1 MWSDPPILM
10 TSGDMTRLRPPN
22 LTIQSRSHSFESES
36 NAFSSESISG
46 SPLASDDEL
55 LQLSSPSSSS
65 SSPIA
70 LNIPDAEELS
80 RDLAALAQLRQSVQ
94 KNLRLRPI
102 RSFSRLP
109 KTAIPSVTAIPWRQD
124 QHHRQQLDSDSSSP
138 KSASSTY
145 LTPVDIHFPSPPASS
160 PPEPP
165 SRARKPQQRSAS
177 MPSPRVPTSA
187 MDPAELLIRLASPIR
202 PLLIDTRT
210 HAAYA
215 ATRLLGSINIAMPS
229 LILKRSKRTLP
240 TFASLR
246 QFITSDEG
254 KDVFDSWDI
263 NGDVVIVHGEETDER
278 ERDNSGVIAWA
289 LLSVLAGFLNP
300 DQVWYLR
307 GGIVGAQLHARLRKY
322 IINAPHSPPSPFQA
336 SLQLPKPP
344 KSAKGRAFLQLD
356 THSAAGPS
364 SSVQIEQED
373 QGHGGEVERPGH
385 SPLPIIPGLSLT
397 LDSPI
402 DSDPPPSKLAFR
414 RPPPPRRSNDLNVDR
429 VKANGTSDAANDNTM
444 SGQTRAKPIKHAVTT
459 LPRLQIH
466 TAPTRSSTLP
476 ITSSQQTVFL
486 HPPPASPSHLTLL
499 HSNHTPPASAFNS
512 SFNFN
517 LTNGSCLWNAS
528 SSPPVPMTPSTARPT
543 PTTSTPGG
551 TSSDTENEREEFVI
565 STILPNFL
573 FLGPELILP
582 SHVSELESLGVKR
595 IINIAAECT
604 DDRGLMLRER
614 FERYVHIPMR
624 DCVEEEGV
632 RKGLSEACD
641 VLDEAALYNA
651 PTYVHCK
658 AGKSRSVTAV
668 MAYLI
673 HSHHWPLARAYQF
686 VLDRRKG
693 ISPNI
698 GFVSELMAF
707 EEAELG
713 RMTKPKPSA
722 AASESSVG
730 DVGVGT
736 GRRPAH
742 VRESLP
748 PMPSWDREEE
758 EAGEETGQDMEIRDR
773 EGRYRHVRRAPVDEN
788 TLQPMRRVS
797 KAGLE
802 SAGSIHS
809 DDWDE
814 T

>member
-1 MWSDPPILM
+1 M
-10 TSGDMTRLRPPN
+10 TSRLRPPK
-22 LTIQSRSHSFESES
+22 LTIQSKSHSFESES
-36 NAFSSESISG
+36 NVYLDTSSESISE

-55 LQLSSPSSSS
+55 LQLSSSS

-109 KTAIPSVTAIPWRQD
+109 KTAVPNITSTIPWRQD
-124 QHHRQQLDSDSSSP
+124 KHNRHPRRDSDSSSP
-138 KSASSTY
+138 KSAGSTY
-145 LTPVDIHFPSPPASS
+145 LTPVEFPTPPASS

-165 SRARKPQQRSAS
+165 IRIRKPPHRSVS
-177 MPSPRVPTSA
+177 MPSPRMPTSA
-187 MDPAELLIRLASPIR
+187 IDPAELLIRLASPIR
-202 PLLIDTRT
+202 PLLIDTRPL
-210 HAAYA
+210 AAYA
-215 ATRLLGSINIAMPS
+215 ATHLSGSINIAMPS

-240 TFASLR
+240 TFASFR

-254 KDVFDSWDI
+254 KDVFDAWDVG
-263 NGDVVIVHGEETDER
+263 GDIVILHGEETDER
-278 ERDNSGVIAWA
+278 ERDNMGVIAWA
-289 LLSVLAGFLNP
+289 LLSVLAGLLSP
-300 DQVWYLR
+300 DRVWYLR

-322 IINAPHSPPSPFQA
+322 IIHAPQSPSSPSQA
-336 SLQLPKPP
+336 PLQLPKPP
-344 KSAKGRAFLQLD
+344 KSAKGKAFLQLD
-356 THSAAGPS
+356 THSAGPS

-373 QGHGGEVERPGH
+373 QGHGGKVEKPGH
-385 SPLPIIPGLSLT
+385 SPLPVMPGLSLT
-397 LDSPI
+397 LDSPM
-402 DSDPPPSKLAFR
+402 DSDPPPSRLAFR
-414 RPPPPRRSNDLNVDR
+414 RPPPPRRSNTSNLSVDS
-429 VKANGTSDAANDNTM
+429 VEVNGTCDAANSSTEG
-444 SGQTRAKPIKHAVTT
+444 GQTLAKPLKHVVTT
-459 LPRLQIH
+459 LPRLHIH

-476 ITSSQQTVFL
+476 ITPSQQVVFL

-517 LTNGSCLWNAS
+517 LTNGSHTRNAS
-528 SSPPVPMTPSTARPT
+528 PSPPMPLTPSTARPT
-543 PTTSTPGG
+543 PTTSTPGT
-551 TSSDTENEREEFVI
+551 TSSDAENEREEFII

-595 IINIAAECT
+595 IINIAAECI

-624 DCVEEEGV
+624 DSVEEEGV

-651 PTYVHCK
+651 PTYVHCR

-686 VLDRRKG
+686 VLERRKG

-713 RMTKPKPSA
+713 RIAKPKPSA
-722 AASESSVG
+722 AVGESSVG

-758 EAGEETGQDMEIRDR
+758 EAGEEMGQDMEIKDR

-802 SAGSIHS
+802 SAGSIPILDG
-809 DDWDE
+809 DDGDG

>member
-1 MWSDPPILM
+1 
-10 TSGDMTRLRPPN
+10 MTRLRPPN

-36 NAFSSESISG
+36 NAFLDTSSESISE

-109 KTAIPSVTAIPWRQD
+109 KTAVPSVAAIPWRQD
-124 QHHRQQLDSDSSSP
+124 QHHRQRQVDSDSSSP

-165 SRARKPQQRSAS
+165 SCARKPQQRSVS

-187 MDPAELLIRLASPIR
+187 MDPTELLIRLASPTR

-210 HAAYA
+210 HVAYA
-215 ATRLLGSINIAMPS
+215 ATHLLGSINIAMPS

-240 TFASLR
+240 TFASFR
-246 QFITSDEG
+246 QFITNDEG
-254 KDVFDSWDI
+254 KEVFDSWDI
-263 NGDVVIVHGEETDER
+263 GGDVVIVHGEETDER
-278 ERDNSGVIAWA
+278 ERDNPGVIAWA
-289 LLSVLAGFLNP
+289 LLSVLARFLNP
-300 DQVWYLR
+300 DKVWYLR

-322 IINAPHSPPSPFQA
+322 IINAPHSPPSPSQA

-356 THSAAGPS
+356 THSAAGLS

-373 QGHGGEVERPGH
+373 QDHGGEMERLGH
-385 SPLPIIPGLSLT
+385 SPLPIMPGLSLS

-414 RPPPPRRSNDLNVDR
+414 RPPPPRRSNTLNVD
-429 VKANGTSDAANDNTM
+429 T
-444 SGQTRAKPIKHAVTT
+444 KPIKHAVTT
-459 LPRLQIH
+459 LPRLHIH
-466 TAPTRSSTLP
+466 TAPARSSTLP
-476 ITSSQQTVFL
+476 ITPSQQVVFL

-517 LTNGSCLWNAS
+517 LTNGSCLGNAG
-528 SSPPVPMTPSTARPT
+528 PYPQMPMTPSTAKPT
-543 PTTSTPGG
+543 PTTSTPSG
-551 TSSDTENEREEFVI
+551 TSSDAENEREEFVI

-573 FLGPELILP
+573 FLGPELISP
-582 SHVSELESLGVKR
+582 SHVSELQSLGVKR

-632 RKGLSEACD
+632 RKGLSEACN

-686 VLDRRKG
+686 VLERRKG

-713 RMTKPKPSA
+713 RMTKPKPSTA
-722 AASESSVG
+722 VSESSVG

-773 EGRYRHVRRAPVDEN
+773 EGRYRHARRAPVDEN

-802 SAGSIHS
+802 SAGSI
-809 DDWDE
+809 
-814 T
+814 

>member
-1 MWSDPPILM
+1 
-10 TSGDMTRLRPPN
+10 
-22 LTIQSRSHSFESES
+22 
-36 NAFSSESISG
+36 
-46 SPLASDDEL
+46 
-55 LQLSSPSSSS
+55 
-65 SSPIA
+65 
-70 LNIPDAEELS
+70 
-80 RDLAALAQLRQSVQ
+80 
-94 KNLRLRPI
+94 
-102 RSFSRLP
+102 
-109 KTAIPSVTAIPWRQD
+109 
-124 QHHRQQLDSDSSSP
+124 
-138 KSASSTY
+138 
-145 LTPVDIHFPSPPASS
+145 
-160 PPEPP
+160 
-165 SRARKPQQRSAS
+165 
-177 MPSPRVPTSA
+177 
-187 MDPAELLIRLASPIR
+187 MDPTELLIRLASPTR

-210 HAAYA
+210 HVAYA
-215 ATRLLGSINIAMPS
+215 ATHLLGSINIAMPS

-246 QFITSDEG
+246 QFITNDEG
-254 KDVFDSWDI
+254 KEVFDSWDI
-263 NGDVVIVHGEETDER
+263 DGDVVIVHGEETDER
-278 ERDNSGVIAWA
+278 ERDNPGVIAWA
-289 LLSVLAGFLNP
+289 LLSVLARFLNP
-300 DQVWYLR
+300 DKVWYLR

-322 IINAPHSPPSPFQA
+322 IINAPHSPPPPSQA

-356 THSAAGPS
+356 THSATGLS

-373 QGHGGEVERPGH
+373 QDHGGEMERPGH
-385 SPLPIIPGLSLT
+385 SPLPIMPGLSLS

-414 RPPPPRRSNDLNVDR
+414 RPPPPRRSNTLNVDS
-429 VKANGTSDAANDNTM
+429 VKTNGISDAAND
-444 SGQTRAKPIKHAVTT
+444 SAVCGQTLAKPIKHAVTT
-459 LPRLQIH
+459 LPRLHIH
-466 TAPTRSSTLP
+466 TAPARSSTLP
-476 ITSSQQTVFL
+476 ITPSQQVVFL

-517 LTNGSCLWNAS
+517 LTNGSCLGNAGS
-528 SSPPVPMTPSTARPT
+528 YPQMPMTPSTAKPT
-543 PTTSTPGG
+543 PTTSTPSG
-551 TSSDTENEREEFVI
+551 TSSDAENEREEFVI

-573 FLGPELILP
+573 FLGPELISP
-582 SHVSELESLGVKR
+582 SHVSELQSLGVKR

-632 RKGLSEACD
+632 RKGLSEACNVLGKYFAFVTIRCFYRWRIGFSIQSFSCFHHTFLD
-641 VLDEAALYNA
+641 VHGLIPGADEAALYNA

-686 VLDRRKG
+686 VLERRKG

-713 RMTKPKPSA
+713 RMTKPKPSTA
-722 AASESSVG
+722 VNESSVG

-758 EAGEETGQDMEIRDR
+758 ETAEETGQDMEIRDR
-773 EGRYRHVRRAPVDEN
+773 EGRYRHARRAPVDEN

-802 SAGSIHS
+802 SAGSIHG
-809 DDWDE
+809 DDRDE

>member
-1 MWSDPPILM
+1 M

-36 NAFSSESISG
+36 SAFLDTSSESISE

-80 RDLAALAQLRQSVQ
+80 RDLAELAQLRQSVQ

-109 KTAIPSVTAIPWRQD
+109 KTAVPSVTAIPWRQD
-124 QHHRQQLDSDSSSP
+124 QHHRHRFDSDSSSP

-145 LTPVDIHFPSPPASS
+145 LTPVDINFPSPPSSS

-165 SRARKPQQRSAS
+165 SRSRKPQQRSAS
-177 MPSPRVPTSA
+177 MPSPRVLTSA
-187 MDPAELLIRLASPIR
+187 MDPAELLIRLSSPTR

-210 HAAYA
+210 HVAYA
-215 ATRLLGSINIAMPS
+215 ATHLLGSINIAMPS

-246 QFITSDEG
+246 QFITNDEG
-254 KDVFDSWDI
+254 KEIFDSWDI
-263 NGDVVIVHGEETDER
+263 DGDVVIVHGEETDER
-278 ERDNSGVIAWA
+278 ERDNPGVIAWA

-300 DQVWYLR
+300 DKVWYLR
-307 GGIVGAQLHARLRKY
+307 GGIVGAQLHARLRKH
-322 IINAPHSPPSPFQA
+322 IINAPHSPPSQA

-344 KSAKGRAFLQLD
+344 KSAKGRVFLQLD

-364 SSVQIEQED
+364 SNVQIEQED

-385 SPLPIIPGLSLT
+385 SPLPIMPGLSLT
-397 LDSPI
+397 LDSP
-402 DSDPPPSKLAFR
+402 LAFR
-414 RPPPPRRSNDLNVDR
+414 RPPPPRRSNTLNVDS
-429 VKANGTSDAANDNTM
+429 NL
-444 SGQTRAKPIKHAVTT
+444 AKPIKHAVST
-459 LPRLQIH
+459 LPRLHIH

-476 ITSSQQTVFL
+476 ITPSATGCV
-486 HPPPASPSHLTLL
+486 PASTACIPSRIFTLL
-499 HSNHTPPASAFNS
+499 HSSHTPPASA
-512 SFNFN
+512 
-517 LTNGSCLWNAS
+517 CLGNAS
-528 SSPPVPMTPSTARPT
+528 SFPPMPMTPSTARPT
-543 PTTSTPGG
+543 PTTSTPG

-573 FLGPELILP
+573 FLGPELISP
-582 SHVSELESLGVKR
+582 SHVSELKSLGVKR

-604 DDRGLMLRER
+604 DDRGLMLREQ

-686 VLDRRKG
+686 VLERRKG

-713 RMTKPKPSA
+713 RMTKPKPSTA
-722 AASESSVG
+722 AGESSVG

-742 VRESLP
+742 ARESLP

-758 EAGEETGQDMEIRDR
+758 DAGEETGQDMEIRDR

-802 SAGSIHS
+802 SAGSIN
-809 DDWDE
+809 DDDGDE

>member
-1 MWSDPPILM
+1 
-10 TSGDMTRLRPPN
+10 MTRLRPPT
-22 LTIQSRSHSFESES
+22 LTIQPKSHSFESES
-36 NAFSSESISG
+36 IAFLDTSSESISE

-55 LQLSSPSSSS
+55 LQLSSPSSSSS

-109 KTAIPSVTAIPWRQD
+109 KTAIPNVTAIPWRQD
-124 QHHRQQLDSDSSSP
+124 QYHRQRFDSDSSSP

-145 LTPVDIHFPSPPASS
+145 LTPVDVNFPPPPASS

-165 SRARKPQQRSAS
+165 SHARKPPQRSAS

-187 MDPAELLIRLASPIR
+187 MDPTELLIRLASPTR
-202 PLLIDTRT
+202 PLLIDTRP

-215 ATRLLGSINIAMPS
+215 ATHLLGSINIAMPS

-254 KDVFDSWDI
+254 KDVFDTWDVD
-263 NGDVVIVHGEETDER
+263 GDVVIVHGEETDER
-278 ERDNSGVIAWA
+278 ERDNTGVIAWA
-289 LLSVLAGFLNP
+289 LLSVLAGFLGP
-300 DQVWYLR
+300 DKVWYLR
-307 GGIVGAQLHARLRKY
+307 GGIVGAQLHARLRKN
-322 IINAPHSPPSPFQA
+322 IIHAPHPPPSPSQA
-336 SLQLPKPP
+336 SLRLPKPP

-356 THSAAGPS
+356 THSAAGLS
-364 SSVQIEQED
+364 TSVQIEQED
-373 QGHGGEVERPGH
+373 QGHGDEAERPGH
-385 SPLPIIPGLSLT
+385 SPLPIMPGLSLT
-397 LDSPI
+397 LDNPT
-402 DSDPPPSKLAFR
+402 DSPPSTLAFR
-414 RPPPPRRSNDLNVDR
+414 RPPPPRRSSNLILDSVR
-429 VKANGTSDAANDNTM
+429 ANGTSDAAN
-444 SGQTRAKPIKHAVTT
+444 SSVECGQTLAKPLKHAVTT

-466 TAPTRSSTLP
+466 TAPTRSLTLP
-476 ITSSQQTVFL
+476 ITPSQQAVFL

-499 HSNHTPPASAFNS
+499 HSNHTPPTSAFNS

-517 LTNGSCLWNAS
+517 LSNGSYTGNAS
-528 SSPPVPMTPSTARPT
+528 PSPPMPISMPMTPSTARPT
-543 PTTSTPGG
+543 PTTSTPGA
-551 TSSDTENEREEFVI
+551 SDIENEREDFII

-582 SHVSELESLGVKR
+582 SHVSELQSLGVKR

-686 VLDRRKG
+686 VLERRKG

-722 AASESSVG
+722 TVSESSVG

-758 EAGEETGQDMEIRDR
+758 EAGEEMGQDMEIRDR

-802 SAGSIHS
+802 SAGSTNG
-809 DDWDE
+809 DDGDG

>member
-1 MWSDPPILM
+1 
-10 TSGDMTRLRPPN
+10 
-22 LTIQSRSHSFESES
+22 
-36 NAFSSESISG
+36 
-46 SPLASDDEL
+46 
-55 LQLSSPSSSS
+55 
-65 SSPIA
+65 
-70 LNIPDAEELS
+70 
-80 RDLAALAQLRQSVQ
+80 
-94 KNLRLRPI
+94 
-102 RSFSRLP
+102 
-109 KTAIPSVTAIPWRQD
+109 
-124 QHHRQQLDSDSSSP
+124 
-138 KSASSTY
+138 
-145 LTPVDIHFPSPPASS
+145 
-160 PPEPP
+160 
-165 SRARKPQQRSAS
+165 
-177 MPSPRVPTSA
+177 
-187 MDPAELLIRLASPIR
+187 
-202 PLLIDTRT
+202 
-210 HAAYA
+210 
-215 ATRLLGSINIAMPS
+215 MPS

-254 KDVFDSWDI
+254 KEVFDSWDI

-278 ERDNSGVIAWA
+278 ESNNPGVIPWA

-300 DQVWYLR
+300 DKALNFMHDSESTSSMRSILPHLLSKPLCNCQNHQR
-307 GGIVGAQLHARLRKY
+307 AQRDGLSFNLT
-322 IINAPHSPPSPFQA
+322 PTT
-336 SLQLPKPP
+336 LL
-344 KSAKGRAFLQLD
+344 
-356 THSAAGPS
+356 
-364 SSVQIEQED
+364 D

-385 SPLPIIPGLSLT
+385 SPLPIIHGLSLT

-414 RPPPPRRSNDLNVDR
+414 RAPPPRRPNNLNVDR
-429 VKANGTSDAANDNTM
+429 VKANGTSDAANDNAM
-444 SGQTRAKPIKHAVTT
+444 SGQTLAKPIKHAVTT
-459 LPRLQIH
+459 LPWLQIH

-476 ITSSQQTVFL
+476 ITSSQQTV
-486 HPPPASPSHLTLL
+486 
-499 HSNHTPPASAFNS
+499 PPASAFNS

-517 LTNGSCLWNAS
+517 LTNGSCLWNTT

-551 TSSDTENEREEFVI
+551 TSSDTENEREEFII

-573 FLGPELILP
+573 FLGPELISP
-582 SHVSELESLGVKR
+582 SHKR

-604 DDRGLMLRER
+604 NDRGLMLRER

-624 DCVEEEGV
+624 DCVEEKGV
-632 RKGLSEACD
+632 RKGLSKACD

-673 HSHHWPLARAYQF
+673 HSHHWPLARAYRF

-802 SAGSIHS
+802 SAGSIYG

>member
-1 MWSDPPILM
+1 
-10 TSGDMTRLRPPN
+10 MTRLRPPN

-36 NAFSSESISG
+36 NAFLDTSSESISE

-109 KTAIPSVTAIPWRQD
+109 KTAVPSVAAIPWRQD
-124 QHHRQQLDSDSSSP
+124 QHHRQRQVDSDSSSP

-165 SRARKPQQRSAS
+165 SCARKPQQRSVS
-177 MPSPRVPTSA
+177 MPSPRIPTSS
-187 MDPAELLIRLASPIR
+187 MDPTELLIRLASPTR

-210 HAAYA
+210 HVAYA
-215 ATRLLGSINIAMPS
+215 ATHLLGSINIAMPS

-246 QFITSDEG
+246 QFITNDEG
-254 KDVFDSWDI
+254 KEVFDSWDI
-263 NGDVVIVHGEETDER
+263 DGDVVIVHGEETDER
-278 ERDNSGVIAWA
+278 ERDNPGVIAWA
-289 LLSVLAGFLNP
+289 LLSVLARFLNP
-300 DQVWYLR
+300 DKVWYLR

-322 IINAPHSPPSPFQA
+322 IINAPHSPPPPSQA

-356 THSAAGPS
+356 THSATGLS

-373 QGHGGEVERPGH
+373 QDHGGEMERPGH
-385 SPLPIIPGLSLT
+385 SPLPIMPGLSLS

-414 RPPPPRRSNDLNVDR
+414 RPPPPWRSNTLNVDS
-429 VKANGTSDAANDNTM
+429 VKTNG
-444 SGQTRAKPIKHAVTT
+444 I
-459 LPRLQIH
+459 
-466 TAPTRSSTLP
+466 TRSSTLP
-476 ITSSQQTVFL
+476 ITPSQQVVFL

-517 LTNGSCLWNAS
+517 LTNGSCLGNAGS
-528 SSPPVPMTPSTARPT
+528 YPQMPMTPSTAKPT
-543 PTTSTPGG
+543 PTTSTPSG
-551 TSSDTENEREEFVI
+551 TSSDAENEREEFVI

-573 FLGPELILP
+573 FLGPELISP
-582 SHVSELESLGVKR
+582 SHVSELQSLGVKR

-632 RKGLSEACD
+632 RKGLSEACN

-686 VLDRRKG
+686 VLERRKG

-713 RMTKPKPSA
+713 RMTKPKPSTA
-722 AASESSVG
+722 VNESSVG

-758 EAGEETGQDMEIRDR
+758 ETAEETGQDMEIRDR
-773 EGRYRHVRRAPVDEN
+773 EGRYRHARRAPVDEN

-802 SAGSIHS
+802 SAGSIHG
-809 DDWDE
+809 DDRDE

>member
-1 MWSDPPILM
+1 M

-36 NAFSSESISG
+36 NAFLDTSSESISE

-80 RDLAALAQLRQSVQ
+80 RDLAELAQLRQSVQ

-109 KTAIPSVTAIPWRQD
+109 KTAVPSVTAIPWRQD
-124 QHHRQQLDSDSSSP
+124 QHHRHRFDSDSSSP

-145 LTPVDIHFPSPPASS
+145 LTPVDIHFPSPPSSS

-187 MDPAELLIRLASPIR
+187 MDPAELLIRLASPTR
-202 PLLIDTRT
+202 PLVIDTRT
-210 HAAYA
+210 HVAYA
-215 ATRLLGSINIAMPS
+215 ATHLLGSINIAMPS

-246 QFITSDEG
+246 QFITNDEG
-254 KDVFDSWDI
+254 KEIFDSWDI
-263 NGDVVIVHGEETDER
+263 DGDVVIVHGEETDER
-278 ERDNSGVIAWA
+278 ERDNPGVIAWA

-300 DQVWYLR
+300 DKVWYLR
-307 GGIVGAQLHARLRKY
+307 GGIVGAQLHARLRKH
-322 IINAPHSPPSPFQA
+322 IINAPHSPPSQA
-336 SLQLPKPP
+336 SLHLPKPP
-344 KSAKGRAFLQLD
+344 KSAKGRTFLQLD

-385 SPLPIIPGLSLT
+385 SPLPIMPGLSLT
-397 LDSPI
+397 LDSPVN
-402 DSDPPPSKLAFR
+402 SDPPPSKLAFR
-414 RPPPPRRSNDLNVDR
+414 RPPPPRRSNTLNVDS
-429 VKANGTSDAANDNTM
+429 VKADGSIDAANDSTAYRQNL
-444 SGQTRAKPIKHAVTT
+444 AKPIKHAVTT

-476 ITSSQQTVFL
+476 ITPSQQAVFL

-512 SFNFN
+512 NFNFN
-517 LTNGSCLWNAS
+517 LNDGSCLGNAS
-528 SSPPVPMTPSTARPT
+528 SFPPMPMTPSTARPT
-543 PTTSTPGG
+543 PTTSTPG

-573 FLGPELILP
+573 FLGPELISP
-582 SHVSELESLGVKR
+582 SHVSELKSLGVKR

-686 VLDRRKG
+686 VLERRKG

-713 RMTKPKPSA
+713 RMTKPKPSTA
-722 AASESSVG
+722 VGESSVG

-802 SAGSIHS
+802 SAGSIN
-809 DDWDE
+809 DDDGDE

>member
-1 MWSDPPILM
+1 
-10 TSGDMTRLRPPN
+10 MTRLRPPN

-36 NAFSSESISG
+36 NAFLNTLSESISE

-80 RDLAALAQLRQSVQ
+80 RDLAELAQLRQSVQ

-109 KTAIPSVTAIPWRQD
+109 KTAIPSVTTIPWRQD
-124 QHHRQQLDSDSSSP
+124 QHHRQQFDSDSSSP

-165 SRARKPQQRSAS
+165 SRARKPQQRSVS

-187 MDPAELLIRLASPIR
+187 MDPAELLIRLASPTR

-210 HAAYA
+210 HVAYT
-215 ATRLLGSINIAMPS
+215 ATHILGSINIAMPS

-246 QFITSDEG
+246 QFITGDEG
-254 KDVFDSWDI
+254 KEVFDSWDI
-263 NGDVVIVHGEETDER
+263 DGDVIIVHGEETDER
-278 ERDNSGVIAWA
+278 ERDNPGVIAWA
-289 LLSVLAGFLNP
+289 LLSVLSGFLNP
-300 DQVWYLR
+300 DKVWYLR

-322 IINAPHSPPSPFQA
+322 IINAPHSPPSPSQV
-336 SLQLPKPP
+336 SLQLSKPP
-344 KSAKGRAFLQLD
+344 KSAKGKAFLQLD
-356 THSAAGPS
+356 TRSAAGPS
-364 SSVQIEQED
+364 SSVQIEQAD
-373 QGHGGEVERPGH
+373 QGHGGEAERQGH
-385 SPLPIIPGLSLT
+385 SPLLVMPGLSLT

-402 DSDPPPSKLAFR
+402 DSDLPPSTLTFR
-414 RPPPPRRSNDLNVDR
+414 RPPPPRRSNNLS
-429 VKANGTSDAANDNTM
+429 TLT
-444 SGQTRAKPIKHAVTT
+444 KPVKHAVTT

-476 ITSSQQTVFL
+476 ITPSQQAVFL

-512 SFNFN
+512 GFNFN
-517 LTNGSCLWNAS
+517 FTNGSCLGNAN
-528 SSPPVPMTPSTARPT
+528 SSPPMPVTPTTARPT
-543 PTTSTPGG
+543 PTTSTPGS

-573 FLGPELILP
+573 FLGPELISP
-582 SHVSELESLGVKR
+582 SHVSELKSLGVKR

-604 DDRGLMLRER
+604 DDRGLMLREQ

-686 VLDRRKG
+686 VLERRKG

-713 RMTKPKPSA
+713 RMTKPKQSA
-722 AASESSVG
+722 VVSESSAG

-758 EAGEETGQDMEIRDR
+758 EAGEEIGQDIEIRDR

-802 SAGSIHS
+802 SAGSINS
-809 DDWDE
+809 DDGDV

>member
-1 MWSDPPILM
+1 M
-10 TSGDMTRLRPPN
+10 TFGDMTRLRPPN
-22 LTIQSRSHSFESES
+22 LTIQSRSHPFESES
-36 NAFSSESISG
+36 NVFLDTFSESISE

-102 RSFSRLP
+102 RSFSKLP
-109 KTAIPSVTAIPWRQD
+109 KTAIPSVTAAPWRQD
-124 QHHRQQLDSDSSSP
+124 QLYPQRFDSDSSSP

-187 MDPAELLIRLASPIR
+187 MDPAELLIRLSSPTR

-210 HAAYA
+210 HVAYA
-215 ATRLLGSINIAMPS
+215 ATHLLGSINIAMPS

-240 TFASLR
+240 TLASLR

-254 KDVFDSWDI
+254 KEAFDSWDI

-278 ERDNSGVIAWA
+278 EKDNPGVIAWA

-300 DQVWYLR
+300 GKVWYLR
-307 GGIVGAQLHARLRKY
+307 GGIVAAQLHARLRKY
-322 IINAPHSPPSPFQA
+322 IINAPHSPSSPSQA
-336 SLQLPKPP
+336 SLRLPKPP

-356 THSAAGPS
+356 THSVAGPS
-364 SSVQIEQED
+364 SSVQIEQAD
-373 QGHGGEVERPGH
+373 QGRGGEVEKHGH
-385 SPLPIIPGLSLT
+385 SPLPVAPGLSLT
-397 LDSPI
+397 PDSPI
-402 DSDPPPSKLAFR
+402 DSDLPPSKLAFC
-414 RPPPPRRSNDLNVDR
+414 RPPPPRRSNNLNFDS
-429 VKANGTSDAANDNTM
+429 VKANRTNDAANGNARCEKTLEK
-444 SGQTRAKPIKHAVTT
+444 SIKHAATT

-476 ITSSQQTVFL
+476 TTPSQQTVFL

-499 HSNHTPPASAFNS
+499 HSNHTPPTSAFTS
-512 SFNFN
+512 SSNFN
-517 LTNGSCLWNAS
+517 LTNGSCLGSAN
-528 SSPPVPMTPSTARPT
+528 SSPPIPVTPSTARPT
-543 PTTSTPGG
+543 PTTSTPSG
-551 TSSDTENEREEFVI
+551 TSDAENEREEFVI

-573 FLGPELILP
+573 FLGPELISP
-582 SHVSELESLGVKR
+582 SHVSELKSLGVKR

-632 RKGLSEACD
+632 RRGLSEACD

-686 VLDRRKG
+686 VLERRKG

-713 RMTKPKPSA
+713 RMTKSKPSA
-722 AASESSVG
+722 AVSEGGVG

-742 VRESLP
+742 ARESLP

-802 SAGSIHS
+802 SAGSIDG
-809 DDWDE
+809 DDRNE

>member
-1 MWSDPPILM
+1 M

-22 LTIQSRSHSFESES
+22 LTIQPKSHSFESES
-36 NAFSSESISG
+36 NGFLDTSSESISE
-46 SPLASDDEL
+46 SSLASDDEL

-109 KTAIPSVTAIPWRQD
+109 KTAVPNVTATPWRQD
-124 QHHRQQLDSDSSSP
+124 QCRRQRVDSESSSP

-145 LTPVDIHFPSPPASS
+145 LTPVDVRFPSPPASS

-165 SRARKPQQRSAS
+165 SRARKPPQRSAS

-187 MDPAELLIRLASPIR
+187 MDPAELLTRLASPTR

-215 ATRLLGSINIAMPS
+215 ATHLLGSINIAMPS

-240 TFASLR
+240 TFGSLR

-254 KDVFDSWDI
+254 KDVFDAWDI
-263 NGDVVIVHGEETDER
+263 DGDVVIVHGEETDER
-278 ERDNSGVIAWA
+278 ERDNMGVIAWA
-289 LLSVLAGFLNP
+289 LLSVLAGFLTP
-300 DQVWYLR
+300 DKVWYLR
-307 GGIVGAQLHARLRKY
+307 GGIVGAQLHARLRKH
-322 IINAPHSPPSPFQA
+322 IINAPHSPPSPSQA

-344 KSAKGRAFLQLD
+344 KSAKGKAFLQLD
-356 THSAAGPS
+356 THSAGGPS

-373 QGHGGEVERPGH
+373 QGHGGEMERPGH
-385 SPLPIIPGLSLT
+385 SPLPIMPGLSLT
-397 LDSPI
+397 LDSPT

-414 RPPPPRRSNDLNVDR
+414 RPPPPRRSSNLNIDS
-429 VKANGTSDAANDNTM
+429 VKANGTSDAAN
-444 SGQTRAKPIKHAVTT
+444 SSAECGQTLVKPLKHAVTT

-476 ITSSQQTVFL
+476 TPSQQAVFL

-499 HSNHTPPASAFNS
+499 HSNHTPPASAFNP

-517 LTNGSCLWNAS
+517 FTNGSGLGNAS
-528 SSPPVPMTPSTARPT
+528 SSPPMPMTPSTARPT

-573 FLGPELILP
+573 FLGPELISP

-686 VLDRRKG
+686 VLERRKG

-722 AASESSVG
+722 AVSENSVS

-758 EAGEETGQDMEIRDR
+758 EAGEEMGQDMEIRDR

-802 SAGSIHS
+802 SAGSING
-809 DDWDE
+809 DDRDE

>member
-1 MWSDPPILM
+1 
-10 TSGDMTRLRPPN
+10 RLRPPN

-36 NAFSSESISG
+36 NAFFDTSSESISE

-70 LNIPDAEELS
+70 LNIPDADELS

-109 KTAIPSVTAIPWRQD
+109 KTAVPSATAIPWHQD
-124 QHHRQQLDSDSSSP
+124 QHHRQRQVDSDSSSQ

-145 LTPVDIHFPSPPASS
+145 LTPVDIHFPRPPTSS

-165 SRARKPQQRSAS
+165 SRARKPQQRSVS

-187 MDPAELLIRLASPIR
+187 MDPAELLIRLASPTR

-210 HAAYA
+210 HVAYA
-215 ATRLLGSINIAMPS
+215 ATHLSGSINIAMPS

-246 QFITSDEG
+246 QFITNDEG
-254 KDVFDSWDI
+254 KEVFDSWDI
-263 NGDVVIVHGEETDER
+263 DGDVVIVHGEETDER
-278 ERDNSGVIAWA
+278 ERDNPGVIAWA
-289 LLSVLAGFLNP
+289 LLSVLARFLNP
-300 DQVWYLR
+300 DKVWYLR

-322 IINAPHSPPSPFQA
+322 IVNVLHSPPSPSKA

-364 SSVQIEQED
+364 SSVQIEQEE
-373 QGHGGEVERPGH
+373 QEHGGEVEKPGH
-385 SPLPIIPGLSLT
+385 SPLPIMPGLSLT
-397 LDSPI
+397 LDSPM
-402 DSDPPPSKLAFR
+402 DSDPPHSKLTFHHS
-414 RPPPPRRSNDLNVDR
+414 PPPRRSDTLNVDSIN
-429 VKANGTSDAANDNTM
+429 ANGTSEAGND
-444 SGQTRAKPIKHAVTT
+444 SAV
-459 LPRLQIH
+459 
-466 TAPTRSSTLP
+466 
-476 ITSSQQTVFL
+476 VFL

-517 LTNGSCLWNAS
+517 ITNGSCLGNTG
-528 SSPPVPMTPSTARPT
+528 SSPQMPMTPSTAKPT
-543 PTTSTPGG
+543 PTTSTPSG
-551 TSSDTENEREEFVI
+551 TPSDAENEREEFVI
-565 STILPNFL
+565 SMILPNFL
-573 FLGPELILP
+573 FLGPELISP
-582 SHVSELESLGVKR
+582 SHVSELQSLGVKR

-632 RKGLSEACD
+632 RRGLSEACD

-713 RMTKPKPSA
+713 RMTKPKPPA
-722 AASESSVG
+722 VVSESSVG

-758 EAGEETGQDMEIRDR
+758 EAGEETGQDMEVRDR
-773 EGRYRHVRRAPVDEN
+773 EGRYRHARRAPVDEN

-802 SAGSIHS
+802 SAGSMS
-809 DDWDE
+809 GDDRDE
-814 T
+814 I